1 MADQSTPASPAGPLP
16 PAVRDLRRAMAPRLD
31 RESAEV
37 WFAEYPYRQDP
48 AAVRRERA
56 ALVAFLVR
64 LGVPAESD
72 DELDNSPAVQLG
84 PGADPDWAEE
94 VVADWV
100 AGGDH
105 PAPAPS
111 GERGPG

>member
-1 MADQSTPASPAGPLP
+1 MADRPEPVSPGDRLP
-16 PAVRDLRRAMAPRLD
+16 PAVLALRRAMAPRLD

-37 WFAEYPYRQDP
+37 WFADYPYRQDP
-48 AAVRRERA
+48 AGVRRERA
-56 ALVAFLVR
+56 ALVAFLAR
-64 LGVPAESD
+64 LGVSAEPD

-84 PGADPDWAEE
+84 AGADPDWAEV

-100 AGGDH
+100 AGGDR
-105 PAPAPS
+105 PAPGPP